1 MFFWILNT
9 PLRQIHV
16 QSQQWNLKL
25 LNLIRSKLT
34 EKKEQLPLTLSFCCL
49 FVNCEHIMNYL
60 VIFLLILGI
69 RLPTRLNYLASS
81 LLKSVILGRFFV
93 SAYLC
98 SLSIFDDVLL

>member
-25 LNLIRSKLT
+25 LNLIRSKLA